1 MFVAQWQQWRHF
13 QSLILSKKE
22 NLTAL
27 LTTLWFK
34 DSHFTYHEVI
44 AEFVDPDGESIRRP
58 RLCRP
63 ITVNVR
69 RDATQLT
76 VPVHH
81 LDTLKQYNI
90 N

>member
-1 MFVAQWQQWRHF
+1 MFVDTVTTM
-13 QSLILSKKE
+13 
-22 NLTAL
+22 TA
-27 LTTLWFK
+27 FPK
-34 DSHFTYHEVI
+34 PRFVQKRESHSPAHFTYHEVI
-44 AEFVDPDGESIRRP
+44 AEFVDPDGESVRWP